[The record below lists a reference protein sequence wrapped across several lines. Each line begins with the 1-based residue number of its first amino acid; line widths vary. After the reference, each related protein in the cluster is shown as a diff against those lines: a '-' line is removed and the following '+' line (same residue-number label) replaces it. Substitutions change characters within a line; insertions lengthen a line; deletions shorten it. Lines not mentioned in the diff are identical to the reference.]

1 MKISQKS
8 IHFYFLKRSSL
19 LFLTKQK
26 IKEEDISLYN
36 SRHNM
41 FKQLWKEKLTD
52 YKSWRYILFLIIIAW
67 SLCFIGIDFNLFG
80 YLKFKDVST
89 LSVIIDQRIS
99 NIAAI
104 TSITLVVVGF
114 LITNL
119 AAKNKESID
128 LLFRKTKLYPII
140 YLILSTISILLIV
153 SFLRDSLNPLQFKN
167 SIFMG
172 ICLMLTILIF
182 IGYLFSKLIRVT
194 NPQYLYSLFSEDLY
208 IKAKHLIYN
217 EKVENYSKKI
227 LYEKF
232 KKYGKILKSSY
243 QAKNTNHYRIIPK
256 KPSIIKDMN
265 LNNIENCLKNIHQYP
280 NLSNELEFHPIH
292 LNQYLSENQPKQ
304 IISFSNIVRQK
315 QSIESYINDNI
326 LVEEISDRNHLFF
339 EGKEN
344 LLEKIKMHASS
355 NDLKFLKMTLDN
367 YDELYR
373 LYFEHFETFE
383 KK

>member
-1 MKISQKS
+1 
-8 IHFYFLKRSSL
+8 
-19 LFLTKQK
+19 
-26 IKEEDISLYN
+26 
-36 SRHNM
+36 M

-52 YKSWRYILFLIIIAW
+52 YKSWRYILFLIIMAW

-89 LSVIIDQRIS
+89 LSIIIDQRIS

-140 YLILSTISILLIV
+140 YLILSAISVLLIV
-153 SFLRDSLNPLQFKN
+153 SFLRDSLDSLQFKN

-172 ICLMLTILIF
+172 ICLMLTILVL
-182 IGYLFSKLIRVT
+182 IGYLFSNLIRVT

-208 IKAKHLIYN
+208 TNAKHLIYN
-217 EKVENYSKKI
+217 EKVEHYSKKI

-232 KKYGKILKSSY
+232 KNYGKILKSSY
-243 QAKNTNHYRIIPK
+243 QAKHPNHYRIVPK
-256 KPSIIKDMN
+256 KPAIIKDMN
-265 LNNIENCLKNIHQYP
+265 LNNIESCLKNIHQYP
-280 NLSNELEFHPIH
+280 YLKSELEFHPVH
-292 LNQYLSENQPKQ
+292 LNQYMSENQPKQ
-304 IISFSNIVRQK
+304 IISFSNIVKQK

-326 LVEEISDRNHLFF
+326 LVEEISNNNHLFF
-339 EGKEN
+339 EGKQN
-344 LLEKIKMHASS
+344 LLEKIKMHAGS

-373 LYFEHFETFE
+373 FYFEHFETFE